1 MTDTASRYSAATA
14 RIAATADSVV
24 GREGCVMIQMMP
36 HGTAARRPAPL
47 PLNAAVG
54 RRIWCERR
62 HVASAVTPADA

>member
-1 MTDTASRYSAATA
+1 
-14 RIAATADSVV
+14 
-24 GREGCVMIQMMP
+24 MIQMMP